1 MAYGLKFFK
10 YFFRMGSFP
19 KFCCQIL
26 PCPMLVMLAIFPQF
40 GLGDIV
46 NDSFEGYPYFWFILT
61 IPQRELLP
69 GVTIHQ

>member
-1 MAYGLKFFK
+1 
-10 YFFRMGSFP
+10 
-19 KFCCQIL
+19 
-26 PCPMLVMLAIFPQF
+26 MLAIFPQF